1 MRKLELE
8 KKILAYYPMPNQ
20 ELKSVLEECWLKYC
34 KFLFLC
40 CDQAIR
46 VCYYVAVCIIV
57 YF

>member
-34 KFLFLC
+34 KFLSLY
-40 CDQAIR
+40 CDQAI
-46 VCYYVAVCIIV
+46 
-57 YF
+57 